1 MLKCGH
7 VKWQLTWNRKV
18 RFIVETV
25 MILQVSD
32 ANMADDYVAGT
43 KSDGTSIMVMLASS
57 TEFTANLTLLSTGTW
72 DKVYSH

>member
-1 MLKCGH
+1 M
-7 VKWQLTWNRKV
+7 